1 MELRGLYY
9 IVVIAEEGS
18 ISRAADRLYMAQS
31 SLSQFL
37 QKYESELG
45 AKLFMRTASG
55 VRPTYS
61 GEQFVR
67 GARQMLQQYHRLKN
81 ELCDIE
87 QLRGGRI
94 DFGVSTF
101 RGTYMLPEVM
111 HRFYSQYP
119 EVEVV
124 IHEEHSQRLEE
135 QITAGEL
142 DMALI
147 VPRGEELRARCDVVM
162 RDEVCILANR
172 DHPISSYIQT
182 EADGQPYVEVREA
195 AKFPFFLSGQSTI
208 LGEIALRLF
217 TSEGVHPRA
226 LSHNMSAQLSA
237 AMARRGLGL
246 ALTYRSCVEPSPQV
260 HCLGIG
266 RERCMLNVGLIYPA
280 GGYRSRA
287 TRALADMIRQ
297 YMADS
302 P

>member
-94 DFGVSTF
+94 DFGVFIGQTDLSRYETIE
-101 RGTYMLPEVM
+101 LPARDTWGVFMREDDPLAQLDVI
-111 HRFYSQYP
+111 RAEDLLDRPLIFSRQASQ
-119 EVEVV
+119 EMRRWFK
-124 IHEEHSQRLEE
+124 HDF
-135 QITAGEL
+135 AEL
-142 DMALI
+142 DIVATYNLLFNAAL
-147 VPRGEELRARCDVVM
+147 L
-162 RDEVCILANR
+162 
-172 DHPISSYIQT
+172 
-182 EADGQPYVEVREA
+182 
-195 AKFPFFLSGQSTI
+195 
-208 LGEIALRLF
+208 
-217 TSEGVHPRA
+217 
-226 LSHNMSAQLSA
+226 
-237 AMARRGLGL
+237 ARRGVGYVVSLEDIVDTSAGSGL
-246 ALTYRSCVEPSPQV
+246 AFRPLDPPMHANITIAWKRYQEFSPAASVFLDKIRS
-260 HCLGIG
+260 LWG
-266 RERCMLNVGLIYPA
+266 A
-280 GGYRSRA
+280 
-287 TRALADMIRQ
+287 
-297 YMADS
+297 
-302 P
+302 